1 MRIIRDDLT
10 HTKVIALL
18 QEHMD
23 DMLATSPPESVHAL
37 DIEKLRNSNVVF
49 WSMWDGSELAGC
61 GAYVPIDN
69 THVEVKSMRT
79 SAGYKNKGVASRMLK
94 HIMNDAKANG
104 FTKVSLETGSQVY
117 FKPAVQLYL
126 KHGFEFTTPF
136 ADYTDDPNS
145 RFLTRPL

>member
-37 DIEKLRNSNVVF
+37 DIAKLQNSNVVF

-69 THVEVKSMRT
+69 THAEVKSMRT